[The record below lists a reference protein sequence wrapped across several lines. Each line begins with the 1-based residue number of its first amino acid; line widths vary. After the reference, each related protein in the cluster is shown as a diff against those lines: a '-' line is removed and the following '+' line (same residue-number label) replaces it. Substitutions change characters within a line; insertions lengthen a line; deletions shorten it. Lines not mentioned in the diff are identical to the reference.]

1 MNVYHS
7 QIQDVVEVFEF
18 SPTQKEESDA
28 RVIYVPR
35 DAVAFAIGVGRT
47 DGEIFARAEN
57 VTVSV
62 TQNGRPLT
70 SEGAIADIEDGNV
83 RAYMSDTPPSGE
95 WMVRISHRT
104 ADAFVVSVAVFRKPL
119 RALFLFANNHRC
131 KACKISVR
139 ALIFALLSHLTAGAI
154 HALSLGDL
162 VEQLVH
168 LAQEVVEF
176 LAKSL
181 GITAEAL
188 RELLGQLGEIAGFE
202 TPWAWLAR
210 RICEWLGLCP
220 VGGSADD

>member
-7 QIQDVVEVFEF
+7 QIENVVEVFEF
-18 SPTQKEESDA
+18 SPTEEEETVA
-28 RVIYVPR
+28 RVIYIPPN
-35 DAVAFAIGVGRT
+35 AAALAIGVGRT
-47 DGEIFARAEN
+47 DGQTFSRAEN

-62 TQNGRPLT
+62 TKDGQSLPST
-70 SEGAIADIEDGNV
+70 GAISDIEGGNV

-119 RALFLFANNHRC
+119 RALFSFANNHRC

-188 RELLGQLGEIAGFE
+188 RELVGQLGEIAGFE